1 MARKPLTKHQQM
13 LVAWGTRDW
22 ASRMQ
27 AEGDKHPVAG
37 LARKMYGQE
46 KIFNSNHQER
56 GSVSPLGGVATET
69 PKEGQR

>member
-1 MARKPLTKHQQM
+1 MARKALTKHQQL
-13 LVAWGTRDW
+13 LVEWGTRDW
-22 ASRMQ
+22 VKRMQ

-56 GSVSPLGGVATET
+56 GSCSPLGGQAVRSATG
-69 PKEGQR
+69 KR